1 MSLQMEKDIGPE
13 TGLDER
19 EVVPELLAS
28 TVVGRSLL
36 VKILRRLV
44 YFLDQELETVDRAL
58 EFEEKFLEII
68 QVMKKK
74 NVNQNE
80 FFEEDSTV
88 QDLLKVIF
96 KKILRNITSVKP
108 DALDL
113 DRIYSEKYKV
123 L

>member
-1 MSLQMEKDIGPE
+1 MERDIGPE

-96 KKILRNITSVKP
+96 RKILRNITSVKP